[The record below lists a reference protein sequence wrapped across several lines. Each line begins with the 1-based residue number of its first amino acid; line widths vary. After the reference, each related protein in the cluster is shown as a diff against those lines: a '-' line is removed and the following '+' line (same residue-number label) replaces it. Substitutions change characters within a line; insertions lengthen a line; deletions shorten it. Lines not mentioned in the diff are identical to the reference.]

1 MVKYMTTMSDSLN
14 KAGITTDL
22 FSTTDLE
29 LMEEFANFDL
39 EENDKQYLINLEDLF
54 DIWNAKK
61 VINGLDKN
69 GDDRQYLLTLVSD
82 YHIIANSTI
91 GLEVIR
97 GKIPI
102 PNIIYSVNDKLNQP
116 YTILIR
122 LKKYDKDNNPITIEI
137 RPSIFG
143 ISNLFSDDVIRII
156 TKISEIKY
164 FLIMVKTNK
173 FITKLTKIDYL
184 KQYKVVDVSYHSSW
198 LNKVKQYL
206 KK

>member
-1 MVKYMTTMSDSLN
+1 MSDSLN